1 VISARQALHFALIAT
16 AGSMYLGLSYFTA
29 ASVRPPLVAV
39 FLGIVPLGA
48 VALVAAWHS
57 RLRIPALLL
66 CAAGAITVVLNLDSL
81 RNHAAWLYFVPHAGA
96 MTLLGATF
104 GSTLGCG
111 HADALCSRI
120 ASFVHRTPL
129 DADYLHYTWK
139 VTFAWTAFFILS
151 ALVSVLLFFFG
162 PIEAWSLFANL
173 LTPVLLGAMFA
184 GEYLIRQRVMPNR
197 AHLSIAA
204 TIHAYREYS
213 RRQSL
218 R

>member
-1 VISARQALHFALIAT
+1 MISARQALHLALIAT
-16 AGSMYLGLSYFTA
+16 AGSVYLGLGYFTA
-29 ASVRPPLVAV
+29 AAVRPPLVAI

-57 RLRIPALLL
+57 RLRMLSLIL
-66 CAAGAITVVLNLDSL
+66 CAACAIAVVLNLDNL
-81 RNHAAWLYFVPHAGA
+81 RNHAAWLYFVQHAGA
-96 MTLLGATF
+96 MILLGATF

-111 HADALCSRI
+111 HAGALCSRI
-120 ASFVHRTPL
+120 ASFVHSAPL

-139 VTFAWTAFFILS
+139 VTFAWTAFFVLS

-173 LTPVLLGAMFA
+173 LTPALLGAMFA
-184 GEYLIRQRVMPNR
+184 GEYLIRLRVMPDR
-197 AHLSIAA
+197 AHFSIAA

-213 RRQSL
+213 RR
-218 R
+218 

>member
-1 VISARQALHFALIAT
+1 MISARQALHFALIAT

-29 ASVRPPLVAV
+29 ASVRPPLVAIFV
-39 FLGIVPLGA
+39 GTVPLGA

-57 RLRIPALLL
+57 RLRIPALIL
-66 CAAGAITVVLNLDSL
+66 CVACAISVVLNLDSL
-81 RNHAAWLYFVPHAGA
+81 RNHAAWLYFVQHAGA
-96 MTLLGATF
+96 MILLGATF
-104 GSTLGCG
+104 GSTLGHG
-111 HADALCSRI
+111 HAGALCSRI
-120 ASFVHRTPL
+120 ASFVHPTAL
-129 DADYLHYTWK
+129 DADYLHYTWN

-173 LTPVLLGAMFA
+173 LTPALLGAMFA
-184 GEYLIRQRVMPNR
+184 GEYVIRQRVVPNR
-197 AHLSIAA
+197 AHFSIAA

-213 RRQSL
+213 RRRSL